1 MQRPVLGILTAGKGQ
16 VPGNREMFR
25 FVQLACREAGLTAY
39 VFTPAQVNWSRGTVK
54 GYRYVKGRWQ
64 PGRFPLPHV
73 VYNRIPNRQLEV
85 SGEVQ
90 LTKRR
95 LRAKGIPLY
104 NAGYLNKY
112 DLYQLL
118 RGNPQVQPHLPW
130 TKLVRRRSDIEHA
143 LQRFGRVYLKPKHAF
158 AGKGIMTVSLGSAG
172 WALRYRQGD
181 ANREIRGASLG
192 ELWPKLEQ
200 KMGRQSYIVQQAIQ
214 LAHYKGR
221 TFDVRLLAQK
231 NGAGQWQVSGMGV
244 RVASKGGITTHV
256 PNGGYIAP
264 APEVFSTV
272 FGANASSVQES
283 VSRLAML
290 VAPAVEKGY
299 QGLFGEMSMDIGL
312 DASGHP
318 WFFEANAKP
327 MRFDEPG
334 IRRVGLR
341 TLTAYV
347 QYLARKAGEGAK
359 A

>member
-25 FVQLACREAGLTAY
+25 FVQMACREAGLTAY
-39 VFTPAQVNWSRGTVK
+39 VFTPAQVNWSRGIVK
-54 GYRYVKGRWQ
+54 GYRYLQGRWQ
-64 PGRFPLPHV
+64 AGQFPLPQV
-73 VYNRIPNRQLEV
+73 VYNRIPNRQLEA
-85 SGEVQ
+85 SREVQ
-90 LTKRR
+90 LVKRR
-95 LRAKGIPLY
+95 LRAKGIPYY

-118 RGNPQVQPHLPW
+118 KDDPQVQPYLPW
-130 TKLVRRRSDIEHA
+130 TRLVRRRSDIQSA
-143 LQRFGRVYLKPKHAF
+143 LQQLGCVYLKPRHAF
-158 AGKGIMTVSLGSAG
+158 AGKGIMRVALRGNAWS
-172 WALRYRQGD
+172 LRYRQD
-181 ANREIRGASLG
+181 DVNKESRGSSVG

-214 LAHYKGR
+214 LAQYKGR

-231 NGAGQWQVSGMGV
+231 NGVGQWQVSGMGV

-264 APEVFSTV
+264 AAEVFANV
-272 FGANASSVQES
+272 FGANAASVHER
-283 VSRLAML
+283 VSRLAMM
-290 VAPAVEKGY
+290 VALAVERKS

-327 MRFDEPG
+327 MRFDEKG
-334 IRRVGLR
+334 IRQVGLK

-347 QYLARKAGEGAK
+347 QHLASGAGERG
-359 A
+359 